1 MPLTGEEAPGAWDW
15 VNDQVAAYEASGGA
29 EANTLM
35 DTGIPIILVATR
47 GAKSGKIRKFA
58 LMRVEHDGEYALVAS
73 TTPTTRPTPT
83 ERSRCS
89 SPAAPDRP
97 AASPHGQHDVLI
109 PEWLTLRGRA
119 SDARC

>member
-1 MPLTGEEAPGAWDW
+1 MPLTGEEAPGVWDW

-83 ERSRCS
+83 GRSRCS
-89 SPAAPDRP
+89 SPAPPDRP
-97 AASPHGQHDVLI
+97 APSRHGQHDVVI
-109 PEWLTLRGRA
+109 PA
-119 SDARC
+119 SR